1 MPIQRV
7 GHVVIKMRDLDA
19 AKRFYR
25 DVLGMK
31 ITDEREGFG
40 VFFRF
45 HEYHHDIAVFKVDEN
60 AESPQKNQVGLAHIA
75 LVADSFETVKA
86 MHQRLKEHN
95 VPIVRTVDHGI
106 TKSVYFKDPEGNE
119 LEIYCE
125 VPEVHWRDVET
136 IIVAK
141 PIDLEAVP
149 AS

>member
-25 DVLGMK
+25 DILGMK

-45 HEYHHDIAVFKVDEN
+45 HDYHHDIAVFKV
-60 AESPQKNQVGLAHIA
+60 AEDAVAPQTNQVGLAHIA
-75 LVADSFETVKA
+75 LVADSLDTVKA
-86 MHQRLKEHN
+86 MYRRLKEHN

-106 TKSVYFKDPEGNE
+106 TRSVYFKDPEGNE

-125 VPEVHWRDVET
+125 VPEVHWQNVDT
-136 IIVAK
+136 IIVAN
-141 PIDLEAVP
+141 PIDLETAT
-149 AS
+149 AD